1 MAKVRT
7 SKNELDAEGNIIETK
22 NFELNFEFGTLIVSS
37 VFVNEQGEEQIVP
50 AIVQPWKCL
59 PDGSRAAFINEDDA
73 YSWFEQVKNEF
84 V

>member
-7 SKNELDAEGNIIETK
+7 VKTEMNDQGTIIQTK
-22 NFELNFEFGTLIVSS
+22 NFELSFEFGTLIISS
-37 VFVNEQGEEQIVP
+37 VTEDEQGNEIITP

-59 PDGSRAAFINEDDA
+59 PDGTRAAFVNEDDA
-73 YSWFEQVKNEF
+73 YSWFEKVKNDF

>member
-7 SKNELDAEGNIIETK
+7 SKVETDEQGNVVQTK
-22 NFELNFEFGTLIVSS
+22 NFELSFEFGTLIISS
-37 VFVNEQGEEQIVP
+37 ISTDEQGNEVITP

-59 PDGSRAAFINEDDA
+59 PDGKRAAFVNEEDA
-73 YSWFEQVKNEF
+73 YSWFEEIKNQF